1 MNTQFL
7 NSEWIQ
13 NPKLAHKNWRNQLLI
28 ADRAYSVQ
36 SQRLYCSLFGRFI
49 DFVIAEKSNL
59 SKITGIQIAAFLDTL
74 SQRKV
79 GLNKIEQGSASN
91 RTKRT
96 YLAEIDRVLSH
107 LVSIGIRNDNPAQAL
122 INTLRITNP
131 LTSRNIEVLPLTTQ
145 NLYLEKVDALEKKYF
160 NSYAIESI
168 IEIQSITMNLL
179 MLELGLTLKEI
190 QKLRLKNLES
200 ITNGSMYTPGHR
212 VLEDRTLQLTPRAQK
227 WLMFW
232 QKIRSKLKV
241 YHTESYRLL
250 KKANPQFS
258 ANEEVDLIKNARNS
272 VFVAFS
278 SKGEKRVLGV
288 ITDKIPESSIFLS
301 AQQVLLLSFPEISS
315 QNIELKRKGPQ
326 ILRNTFCANLFSKNC
341 SLEEMMRICGLRIP
355 NQIWAMQRHI
365 KEICYISYNNIE

>member
-1 MNTQFL
+1 MDIHSSQQDWL
-7 NSEWIQ
+7 Q
-13 NPKLAHKNWRNQLLI
+13 NPKLAHRQWREQLLV

-49 DFVIAEKSNL
+49 EFVILEKSNL

-79 GLNKIEQGSASN
+79 GMHQVEQGSASN

-107 LVSIGIRNDNPAQAL
+107 LVSIGVRNDNPAQAL

-131 LTSRNIEVLPLTTQ
+131 LSSRNIEVLPLRTQ
-145 NLYLEKVDALEKKYF
+145 KLYLKKVDELEKKYF
-160 NSYAIESI
+160 DSLASDLIM
-168 IEIQSITMNLL
+168 EIQSITMNLL

-190 QKLRLKNLES
+190 QKLRIKNLDS
-200 ITNGSMYTPGHR
+200 INSGKLYTPGHR
-212 VLEDRTLQLTPRAQK
+212 VLEDRTLNLTQRAQK
-227 WLMFW
+227 WLICW
-232 QKIRSKLKV
+232 SKIRSNLKV

-250 KKANPQFS
+250 KKSSPQFS
-258 ANEEVDLIKNARNS
+258 TNDELDLIKNARNS

-301 AQQVLLLSFPEISS
+301 AQQVLLVNYPEPSIHHL
-315 QNIELKRKGPQ
+315 ELKRKGPQ
-326 ILRNTFCANLFSKNC
+326 ILRNTFCANLVSQNFS
-341 SLEEMMRICGLRIP
+341 LDEMMRICGLRIP

-365 KEICYISYNNIE
+365 KETCYIYD